1 MLWRVMKTR
10 EHFQEA
16 LEMWDEIRE
25 WDVVLKN
32 VWWGTNPEGTFQKQ
46 MLYKKKKAE
55 KKWFPWSVPRN
66 DNW

>member
-1 MLWRVMKTR
+1 MKTR

-32 VWWGTNPEGTFQKQ
+32 VWWDTNPEGTFQKQ
-46 MLYKKKKAE
+46 MLYQKKKAE
-55 KKWFPWSVPRN
+55 KKWLPWSVPRN